1 MPWCGAFRSMS
12 SYLSS
17 RLEADPGTEIDCHT
31 DVAALHGDSHLE
43 GVTFREARTGKMREI
58 AARTLFIM
66 VGAAPSTDWLLG
78 LAALDE
84 KGFLRTGPTVG
95 AASPFATSRP
105 GIFAAGNIRTRSVK
119 RAASATD
126 EGSVVVSKVSEYLNP
141 KPPVASRK
149 LISTNTVDNSLGD
162 LPGAW

>member
-1 MPWCGAFRSMS
+1 MS

-31 DVAALHGDSHLE
+31 DVVALHGDSHLE

-58 AARTLFIM
+58 AARALFIM

-105 GIFAAGNIRTRSVK
+105 GIFAAGDIRTRSVK
-119 RAASATD
+119 RGVGHGRRVVRGLESVGIPEPETASC
-126 EGSVVVSKVSEYLNP
+126 KPQLN
-141 KPPVASRK
+141 
-149 LISTNTVDNSLGD
+149 LH
-162 LPGAW
+162 